1 MSGVVAS
8 QDVYVNGSSAFSI
21 IGSGGGGGGGVPN
34 NLVVS
39 TVTVAQY
46 VSTPALIVSTI
57 NGSQY
62 NPGGVPNNLV
72 VSTLTVRDN
81 VSTTFMSI
89 PAGGTISLASTFV
102 LPSGVGGN
110 VLNMSGP
117 GGINMISGNGTIALQ
132 GAGGAKAP
140 VSIPGNLTVSTI
152 NGQVPGGGSAPSTI
166 INWGGFRNVI
176 SGFAT
181 TSNSTWP
188 NDATGYLKQSISTI
202 PGNTYRMDFSVGL
215 QPVQPSVT
223 PATIPADNAMSFTI
237 QSGVTNIKADMV
249 PTADVY
255 NISRGVLS
263 SFNASYSVPF
273 LAQASTTNLVFS
285 YLNNE
290 GNAFTFT
297 NSTIVSSLTG
307 ILVTNLG
314 VI

>member
-21 IGSGGGGGGGVPN
+21 IGSGGGGGGSIPA
-34 NLVVS
+34 NLSVS
-39 TVTVAQY
+39 TLIASQY
-46 VSTPALIVSTI
+46 ISTPAVIVSSI
-57 NGSQY
+57 NGAQY
-62 NPGGVPNNLV
+62 NPSGVPANLTL
-72 VSTLTVRDN
+72 STLN
-81 VSTTFMSI
+81 VNGGISTNFLYVNPGGSLQYASTYILASGLGGNTLNMSA
-89 PAGGTISLASTFV
+89 AGGISLLSANGTISLQA
-102 LPSGVGGN
+102 P
-110 VLNMSGP
+110 
-117 GGINMISGNGTIALQ
+117 
-132 GAGGAKAP
+132 GGAKAP

-176 SGFAT
+176 NGFTT

-188 NDATGYLKQSISTI
+188 NDATGYLTQSISTI

-215 QPVQPSVT
+215 QPVQPSVV

-237 QSGVTNIKADMV
+237 QSGSTNIKADMV

-255 NISRGVLS
+255 NISRGVIS

-273 LAQASTTNLVFS
+273 LAGASTANLVFA

-290 GNAFTFT
+290 TNAFTFT

-307 ILVTNLG
+307 IIVTNLG

>member
-21 IGSGGGGGGGVPN
+21 IGSGGGGGTVPPN
-34 NLVVS
+34 PVVS
-39 TVTVAQY
+39 TVTAAQY

-81 VSTTFMSI
+81 ISTSFMSI

-110 VLNMSGP
+110 VLNISGP
-117 GGINMISGNGTIALQ
+117 GGVNLLSASGTIALQ
-132 GAGGAKAP
+132 GPGGAKAP

-176 SGFAT
+176 NGFAT

-188 NDATGYLKQSISTI
+188 NDATGYLTQSISTI

-215 QPVQPSVT
+215 QPVQPSVV
-223 PATIPADNAMSFTI
+223 PATVPADNAMSFTI
-237 QSGVTNIKADMV
+237 QSGSTNIKADMI

-255 NISRGVLS
+255 NISRGVIS

-273 LAQASTTNLVFS
+273 LAQASTTNLVFA
-285 YLNNE
+285 YLNNDA
-290 GNAFTFT
+290 NSFTFT